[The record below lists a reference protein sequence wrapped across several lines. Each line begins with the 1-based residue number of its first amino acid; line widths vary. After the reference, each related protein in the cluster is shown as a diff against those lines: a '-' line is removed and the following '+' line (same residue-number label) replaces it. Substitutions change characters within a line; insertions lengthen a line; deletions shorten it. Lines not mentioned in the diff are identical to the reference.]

1 MKRKLVATL
10 LATAT
15 LSTMVACGTTAPE
28 VDITTS
34 EPAIEQ
40 EVEVEVTDEEEVVI
54 EDVET
59 EQTQEEVTVEPEPEI
74 DEPAAEGEGP
84 EVDAE
89 EVVTDSVVA
98 NALRDYFLT
107 SIEGYDGD
115 VNKLTDIAAGIT
127 QNCGL
132 PFELISMEI
141 EPGLLTGF
149 GNAEI
154 TGFTQGVQ
162 FMPMIGTTPFVGYI
176 FELEDGMPADAFM
189 AELEANYDLRW
200 NICTSADVA
209 TYFAVNNVVFFTMHP
224 AEFEYGME

>member
-40 EVEVEVTDEEEVVI
+40 EAEVEVTDEEVI
-54 EDVET
+54 VEDVET

-74 DEPAAEGEGP
+74 DEPE
-84 EVDAE
+84 AE

-115 VNKLTDIAAGIT
+115 VNKLTEIAAGIT

-200 NICTSADVA
+200 NICTSADTA